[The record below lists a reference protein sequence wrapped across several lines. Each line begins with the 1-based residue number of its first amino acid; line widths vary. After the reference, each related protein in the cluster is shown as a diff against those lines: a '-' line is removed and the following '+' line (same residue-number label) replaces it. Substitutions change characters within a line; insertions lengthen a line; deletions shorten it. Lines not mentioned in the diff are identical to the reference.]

1 MDMTAPSISSAAV
14 PSIEGMAANLFFYV
28 IFKVICSA
36 YAQIGIEL
44 DAASEPR
51 WFVLNDVRAQTGSCV
66 TSPVSME
73 WQTVLRVGRV
83 VPFELTS

>member
-1 MDMTAPSISSAAV
+1 MDMTAPSISSDCRTQHRRYGSK
-14 PSIEGMAANLFFYV
+14 PLFYV
-28 IFKVICSA
+28 IFKVMCSA

-73 WQTVLRVGRV
+73 WQTILRVDRV
-83 VPFELTS
+83 VPFELP